1 MKLLLDAMFAPA
13 IAEQLRSREH
23 DVIAAAEVPAF
34 RHLADPELFAAAQAE
49 QRAVVTNNVA
59 HFLALDALYRE
70 QRRPHYGLILTSDR
84 RFRRAHAGGIGP
96 LVLALDALLRAEP
109 TEPRTESL
117 VHWLQ

>member
-1 MKLLLDAMFAPA
+1 MFAPA
-13 IAEQLRSREH
+13 IAEQLRLRAH

-34 RHLADPELFAAAQAE
+34 RPLRDPDLFAAAQTE

-59 HFLALDALYRE
+59 HFLAIDALYRE

-96 LVLALDALLRAEP
+96 LVVALDLFLDTQPAEP
-109 TEPRTESL
+109 RAESL